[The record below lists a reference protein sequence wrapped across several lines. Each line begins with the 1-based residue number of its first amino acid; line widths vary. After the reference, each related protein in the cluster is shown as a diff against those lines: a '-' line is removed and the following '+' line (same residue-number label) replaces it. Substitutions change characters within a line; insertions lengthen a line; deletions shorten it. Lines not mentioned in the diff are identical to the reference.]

1 VPPRPKKTARCDDR
15 GKIAL
20 PETGHIRLAGRFT
33 TGNHAPPYD
42 KIRLLFAKSWPI
54 VHCTKTKSGA
64 TLTAQ
69 HKKSSLVA
77 LTLAAVGIVYGDI
90 GTSPLY
96 TLKTIFATEHGLVLN
111 TPNLLGVVS
120 LIFWGLTVIV
130 SLKYVTLVLRADNRG
145 EGGIMALMALAMSS
159 VGRLSRWHYALMLM
173 GVFGATLFYG
183 DSVITP
189 AISVLSAVEGLE
201 VATPALSQYVVPLT
215 IVVLVALY
223 AVQHS
228 GTAGFGRWFAPIMLL
243 WFATLA
249 VMGVINIIHAPQI
262 LAAINPWHA
271 LVFLNNNRFVAFIAL
286 GAVVLAFTGA
296 EALYADMGHFGKKPI
311 RMAWFLVT
319 FPALALNYLGQGG
332 MLLVHPDYISNP
344 FYQQLGAWSIY
355 PLVILSTMAA
365 VIASQATISG
375 TFSMT
380 REAIA
385 LGFLPRMRV
394 FHTSESQIGQV
405 YIPMVNWLQ
414 LIVVL
419 MAVVGFGS
427 SDRLGAAYGIAVT
440 ATMLTTTVLTF
451 FVIRFR
457 WKMNLALCLA
467 ATGFFLVVDVAFFS
481 ANALKFFHGG
491 WFPLLLGAV
500 LFTVML
506 TWKRGR
512 ELVFQNLEKHAIPLE
527 DFLSSLF
534 IAPPLRVPGTAIFL
548 RGETDGV
555 PHALLHNLSHNKV
568 LHERVIFL
576 TVFMLDEPWV
586 NPDEQVR
593 VTDLGHQCFQLNVYY
608 GFKDEPDIPR
618 AMAACTSCNLQF
630 EMMETSFFIARQTV
644 ISTPG
649 SGMATWREHLFV
661 TMSRNARTAA
671 DYYQIPSNRVIE
683 LGTQVEI

>member
-1 VPPRPKKTARCDDR
+1 
-15 GKIAL
+15 
-20 PETGHIRLAGRFT
+20 
-33 TGNHAPPYD
+33 
-42 KIRLLFAKSWPI
+42 
-54 VHCTKTKSGA
+54 
-64 TLTAQ
+64 LTSP

-96 TLKTIFATEHGLVLN
+96 TLKTIFAPEHGLTL
-111 TPNLLGVVS
+111 TPANLLGTVS
-120 LIFWGLTVIV
+120 LIFWGLTLIV

-145 EGGIMALMALAMSS
+145 EGGIMALMALALSS
-159 VGRLSRWHYALMLM
+159 VTRQSRWYFSLSMV

-189 AISVLSAVEGLE
+189 AISVLSAIEGLE
-201 VATPALSQYVVPLT
+201 VATPALKQYVVPLT
-215 IVVLVALY
+215 IGVLVALY
-223 AVQHS
+223 SVQSH
-228 GTAGFGRWFAPIMLL
+228 GTAGIGRWFAPIMVL

-249 VMGVINIIHAPQI
+249 VMGVVNIVAAPQI
-262 LAAINPWHA
+262 LAALNPWHA
-271 LVFLNNNRFVAFIAL
+271 LRFMLDNRLIAFIAL

-332 MLLVHPDYISNP
+332 LLLAHPDAISNP

-355 PLVILSTMAA
+355 PLVILSTMAT

-380 REAIA
+380 KQAIA

-394 FHTSESQIGQV
+394 RHTSESEIGQI
-405 YIPMVNWLQ
+405 YIPVVNWLQ
-414 LIVVL
+414 LVVVL
-419 MAVVGFGS
+419 LAVIGFGS
-427 SDRLGAAYGIAVT
+427 SDNLAAAYGIAVT
-440 ATMLTTTVLTF
+440 ATMLATTILTF
-451 FVIRFR
+451 FVIRYR
-457 WKMNLALCLA
+457 WNLNPVLCWG
-467 ATGFFLVVDVAFFS
+467 ATGFFLAIDVTFFS
-481 ANALKFFHGG
+481 ANVLKLFHGG
-491 WFPLLLGAV
+491 WFPLLLGSI
-500 LFTVML
+500 LFSVML

-512 ELVFQNLEKHAIPLE
+512 ELVFQNLQKHAIPLD

-534 IAPPLRVPGTAIFL
+534 IAPPPRVPGTAIFL
-548 RGETDGV
+548 RGESDGV

-568 LHERVIFL
+568 LHERVVFL
-576 TVFMLDEPWV
+576 TVHMKEVPWV
-586 NPDEQVR
+586 LPEKQVSID
-593 VTDLGHQCFQLNVYY
+593 DLGHQCYQLNVHY
-608 GFKDEPDIPR
+608 GFKDEPDIPNVL
-618 AMAACTSCNLQF
+618 ALSAKYGLDF

-649 SGMATWREHLFV
+649 AGMAPWREHLFV
-661 TMSRNARTAA
+661 TMSRNARGAA
-671 DYYQIPSNRVIE
+671 DYYQIPTNRVIE

>member
-1 VPPRPKKTARCDDR
+1 MT
-15 GKIAL
+15 
-20 PETGHIRLAGRFT
+20 
-33 TGNHAPPYD
+33 
-42 KIRLLFAKSWPI
+42 S
-54 VHCTKTKSGA
+54 
-64 TLTAQ
+64 Q

-96 TLKTIFATEHGLVLN
+96 TLKTIFATEHGLALN

-201 VATPALSQYVVPLT
+201 VAAPGLQQFVVPLT
-215 IVVLVALY
+215 IAVLVALY
-223 AVQHS
+223 SVQRR
-228 GTAGFGRWFAPIMLL
+228 GTAGIGRWFAPIMLL
-243 WFATLA
+243 WFAALA
-249 VMGVINIIHAPQI
+249 VMGIINIVKAPQI

-271 LVFLNNNRFVAFIAL
+271 LLFLNNNRFVAFVAL

-332 MLLVHPDYISNP
+332 MLMAHPDYISNP
-344 FYQQLGAWSIY
+344 FYQQLGAWSVY

-405 YIPMVNWLQ
+405 YIPMINWLQ
-414 LIVVL
+414 LVVVL

-427 SDRLGAAYGIAVT
+427 SDNLGAAYGIAVT

-457 WKMNLALCLA
+457 WKMNLLLCFA
-467 ATGFFLVVDVAFFS
+467 ATGFFLIVDVAFFS

-491 WFPLLLGAV
+491 WFPLLLGGI
-500 LFTVML
+500 LYIVML

-512 ELVFQNLEKHAIPLE
+512 ELVFENLQKHAIPLE

-534 IAPPLRVPGTAIFL
+534 IAPPVRVPGTAIFL

-568 LHERVIFL
+568 LHERVVFL
-576 TVFMLDEPWV
+576 TVFMQEEPWV
-586 NPDEQVR
+586 TPSER
-593 VTDLGHQCFQLNVYY
+593 VSITDLGHQCYQLNVYY
-608 GFKDEPDIPR
+608 GFKDEPDIPK
-618 AMAACTSCNLQF
+618 ALALCAASSLPF

-649 SGMATWREHLFV
+649 AGMAPWREHLFV
-661 TMSRNARTAA
+661 TMSRNARGAA